1 MPFASDMAVSPDV
14 AAAELWVIE
23 PRQYGVLD
31 RARELWRYRYLWWY
45 FAGDTMASLYRR
57 TKLGWLWLV
66 LRATGPVGLNAV
78 VFGGILQVGPDNVPY
93 FLFMVCGMTTWVL
106 FERSLLYVTR
116 SLERNRRL
124 VTKIYFPRLILPMA
138 AVAPGLL
145 FLAILLLVT
154 VGTVVFFRQH
164 DGVWYITL
172 RPELMASVAA
182 ILMSLAFTVAVGL
195 WTSVLQTRYRDIRFG
210 LRYAM
215 QVWFYLTPIIYPL
228 SNVEEKWRWLMMFN
242 PMAAVVALF
251 KWGTLGLEGPTVT
264 GIVSSVSLIAVT
276 MISGMW
282 FFTREEA
289 ASIDRM

>member
-1 MPFASDMAVSPDV
+1 
-14 AAAELWVIE
+14 
-23 PRQYGVLD
+23 
-31 RARELWRYRYLWWY
+31 
-45 FAGDTMASLYRR
+45 MASLYRR

-154 VGTVVFFRQH
+154 VGTVVFFRQQ

-195 WTSVLQTRYRDIRFG
+195 WTSVLQARYRDIRFG
-210 LRYAM
+210 LRYVM

-228 SNVEEKWRWLMMFN
+228 SDVEEKWRWLMMFN

-264 GIVSSVSLIAVT
+264 GIVSSVSLIAVAA
-276 MISGMW
+276 ISGMW
-282 FFTREEA
+282 FFNREEA